1 MSLDIF
7 NFYEKKQQVEINI
20 IDELLK
26 IKFLFFYF

>member
-7 NFYEKKQQVEINI
+7 NFFEKKQQVEINI

>member
-1 MSLDIF
+1 MSLDMF
-7 NFYEKKQQVEINI
+7 NFFEKKQLVEINI

>member
-1 MSLDIF
+1 MYLDIF
-7 NFYEKKQQVEINI
+7 NFYEKKQQVKINI